1 MTPGANLHVTVP
13 LRQGK
18 EDDDGA
24 RYFPLVFRVSKLAN
38 RSLHNP
44 CNTANF
50 HIWLRYIQKLTSML
64 IYTIGKLLKR
74 GASWGVV

>member
-13 LRQGK
+13 LRKGK
-18 EDDDGA
+18 KEDDGA

-44 CNTANF
+44 CNTKKAG
-50 HIWLRYIQKLTSML
+50 LTS
-64 IYTIGKLLKR
+64 ISGP
-74 GASWGVV
+74 